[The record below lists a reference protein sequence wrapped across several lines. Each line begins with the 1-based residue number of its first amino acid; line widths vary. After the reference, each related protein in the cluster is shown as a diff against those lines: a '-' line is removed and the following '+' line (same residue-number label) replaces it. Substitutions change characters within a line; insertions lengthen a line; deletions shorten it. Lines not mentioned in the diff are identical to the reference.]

1 MPAPADSRLEEPYR
15 LGDDMNFSPP
25 RLEVRTSSVGT
36 IVTARPAENSQL
48 SPVTDISPASAIA
61 LRGAMLETY
70 NNVKS
75 SHVLTTADKSHINKE
90 IKKDI
95 LGKLKF
101 VQQKKNFGSF
111 WKPDML
117 KDTPAYVDTF
127 LDSYG
132 SKYQD
137 RKMSQHTLV
146 QAVELWKA
154 SAPFL
159 KKLIDNHRSAVA
171 QKMKTDILTGKYNL

>member
-1 MPAPADSRLEEPYR
+1 
-15 LGDDMNFSPP
+15 
-25 RLEVRTSSVGT
+25 
-36 IVTARPAENSQL
+36 
-48 SPVTDISPASAIA
+48 
-61 LRGAMLETY
+61 
-70 NNVKS
+70 
-75 SHVLTTADKSHINKE
+75 
-90 IKKDI
+90 
-95 LGKLKF
+95 
-101 VQQKKNFGSF
+101 
-111 WKPDML
+111 ML

-146 QAVELWKA
+146 QAAVELWKA

-171 QKMKTDILTGKYNL
+171 QKMKTDILTGKYYL